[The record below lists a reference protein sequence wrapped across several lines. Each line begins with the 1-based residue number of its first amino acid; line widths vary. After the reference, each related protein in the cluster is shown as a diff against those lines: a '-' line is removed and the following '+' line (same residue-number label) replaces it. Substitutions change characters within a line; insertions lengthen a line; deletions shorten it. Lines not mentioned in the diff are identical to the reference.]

1 MKSFRKY
8 ALLLTVLLVATG
20 IVYES
25 TGFSNQPPAA
35 GVQSCGFF
43 DSVFQQREQNRIS
56 VEQARAEVDQIK
68 KQLEANNNKFVVGI
82 TDAMRRR
89 IEELVGTKKPQNLQI
104 QAGKRFS
111 AAEAEMNNFMREM
124 QRAGFK
130 MPDFFYGWSP
140 QPVQPQ
146 PQPQPVQPQPA
157 PGPVNPN
164 NQGGGQADNKP
175 SGPVSPT
182 PDSNVVPRTPRG
194 RAKRRMRV

>member
-1 MKSFRKY
+1 MTMSLTEKLLLFLPRTVHHQQNVTDGAHNEVFPKY

-82 TDAMRRR
+82 TDAMRRGLR
-89 IEELVGTKKPQNLQI
+89 RLVAPKKPQNLQI
-104 QAGKRFS
+104 QPEKRFS
-111 AAEAEMNNFMREM
+111 AAEAE
-124 QRAGFK
+124 
-130 MPDFFYGWSP
+130 
-140 QPVQPQ
+140 
-146 PQPQPVQPQPA
+146 
-157 PGPVNPN
+157 
-164 NQGGGQADNKP
+164 
-175 SGPVSPT
+175 
-182 PDSNVVPRTPRG
+182 
-194 RAKRRMRV
+194 